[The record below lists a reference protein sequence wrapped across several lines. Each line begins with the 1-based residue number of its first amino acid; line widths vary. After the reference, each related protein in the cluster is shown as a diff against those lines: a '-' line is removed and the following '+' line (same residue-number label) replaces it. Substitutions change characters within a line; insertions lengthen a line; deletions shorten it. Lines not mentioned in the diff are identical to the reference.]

1 MSEMKSKLRQRTVG
15 RLDRSRDPAIL
26 NAALAALTENGYDAT
41 NMDDIAARA
50 GVGKAAIYRRWASKA
65 ALITDVLVYWR
76 PDLRTDDAPDTGS
89 LAGDIDALI
98 ERAVRY
104 DNGLITNDLVLRV
117 ALEATRDPQLATAL
131 DDLMLLRGGGQIST
145 ILARAAARG
154 EIAANR
160 DWSLVADVLTAMSL
174 LRVLNGRT
182 VDANFLRQ
190 VTDALVLPALST

>member
-1 MSEMKSKLRQRTVG
+1 MSEMESKLRQRTVG

-89 LAGDIDALI
+89 LAGDIGALI

-145 ILARAAARG
+145 ILARAVARG